1 MSTVEQLK
9 ARKALLEKRIA
20 KIKAL
25 QNSNERRADLHLK
38 ASLGGGVLIALENPQ
53 FSRANKY
60 YLLKIAENGVQK
72 NGLARIRFNA
82 LVAKNSPH
90 DPNE

>member
-20 KIKAL
+20 KMKAL
-25 QNSNERRADLHLK
+25 QNSCERRADLHLK
-38 ASLGGGVLIALENPQ
+38 ASLGGAVLIALENPQ

-60 YLLKIAENGVQK
+60 YLLKTAENGVQK
-72 NGLARIRFNA
+72 NGLARNRFNS
-82 LVAKNSPH
+82 LVVKHSPQ
-90 DPNE
+90 DSKE